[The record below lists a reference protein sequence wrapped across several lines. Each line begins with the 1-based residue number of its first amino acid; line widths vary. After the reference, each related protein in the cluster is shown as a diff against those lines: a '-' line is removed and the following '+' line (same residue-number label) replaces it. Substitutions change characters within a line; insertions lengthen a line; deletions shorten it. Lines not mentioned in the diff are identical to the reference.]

1 MKIYCK
7 PQYVKEVK
15 VEIGSNAFLIR
26 PLPTIPMLELDVSQR
41 NTEGSKSTVEGTRK
55 LRPKKTIHEL
65 EEKKAVKDISAH
77 HHL

>member
-1 MKIYCK
+1 MLLKCF
-7 PQYVKEVK
+7 PDQNPPHN
-15 VEIGSNAFLIR
+15 S
-26 PLPTIPMLELDVSQR
+26 MLELDVSQR

-55 LRPKKTIHEL
+55 LRLKKTILEL